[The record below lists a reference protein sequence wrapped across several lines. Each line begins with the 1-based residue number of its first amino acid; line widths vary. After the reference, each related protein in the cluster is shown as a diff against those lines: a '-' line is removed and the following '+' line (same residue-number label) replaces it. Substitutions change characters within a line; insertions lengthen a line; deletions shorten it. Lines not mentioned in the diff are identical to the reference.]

1 MVQEKSVIL
10 CCMRFFAKQESARR
24 NGIES
29 KRIPAL
35 LSGSKNA
42 ANPINPSNP
51 TDPSNPGYEKSRRA
65 EGQNVRRSEDRVDDI
80 MKPPIRHF
88 RDLEVYR
95 RAFSAAMRIFE
106 LTKRF
111 PAEEKFA
118 LIDQCRRLLKR
129 NAGWSSA

>member
-42 ANPINPSNP
+42 APSP
-51 TDPSNPGYEKSRRA
+51 CSLLYAPSNPGYEKSRRA